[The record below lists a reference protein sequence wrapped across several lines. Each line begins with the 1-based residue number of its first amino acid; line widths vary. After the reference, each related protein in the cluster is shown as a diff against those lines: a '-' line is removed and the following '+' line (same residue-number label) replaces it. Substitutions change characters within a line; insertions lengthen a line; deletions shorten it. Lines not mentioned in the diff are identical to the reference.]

1 MSLSARQVGRLPT
14 IGFLGTTTPSVWSAF
29 VAASHALLFAARPLS
44 AVVSI
49 LVESR
54 PTGVRHAQH
63 TQAKPGPGSRIVRA
77 HSRWRLPVPT
87 RSILQPISDSRQPS
101 PSLPLLI
108 KSQKK
113 PLERTR
119 AMQHATAT
127 SAALLI
133 PKSRASTARFR
144 VNLAD
149 AVRESADRT

>member
-63 TQAKPGPGSRIVRA
+63 TQARPGPGSHIVRA
-77 HSRWRLPVPT
+77 HSRWRLPQPT

-101 PSLPLLI
+101 PSLPLL

-127 SAALLI
+127 SATLLI
-133 PKSRASTARFR
+133 PKSRASRARFR
-144 VNLAD
+144 VNIAD
-149 AVRESADRT
+149 AVQGKR